1 MSGDKAEGATPAEAT
16 PGVVYQERPC
26 KHCGGPVVAPRR
38 KGLVKDFCSDRHR
51 AAHRDA
57 TIAAQIRAAETAIK
71 DAGLAIVDIRDELE
85 RQVAILTGAL
95 AMLERCQ
102 PKRLRIA

>member
-1 MSGDKAEGATPAEAT
+1 M
-16 PGVVYQERPC
+16 
-26 KHCGGPVVAPRR
+26 APRR

-102 PKRLRIA
+102 PKRLRIAQAGTESESNGRKGIDADEVRP